1 MHYSLEIKENFKES
15 EQQFLNLP
23 HYPNMNQKLTGSV
36 VTGKNITA
44 WQRSTAKEPN
54 KSDIKAIKTVQN
66 VKQV

>member
-1 MHYSLEIKENFKES
+1 
-15 EQQFLNLP
+15 
-23 HYPNMNQKLTGSV
+23 MNQKLTGSV